1 MNELEKLA
9 QSDKFIELI
18 SHPLTMIVTVSQVM
32 EKLTI
37 VLF

>member
-18 SHPLTMIVTVSQVM
+18 SHPLTMIVTVYNAQ
-32 EKLTI
+32 EFFTFCL
-37 VLF
+37 

>member
-18 SHPLTMIVTVSQVM
+18 SHPLTMIVTVCNAQ
-32 EKLTI
+32 EFFTFCL
-37 VLF
+37 